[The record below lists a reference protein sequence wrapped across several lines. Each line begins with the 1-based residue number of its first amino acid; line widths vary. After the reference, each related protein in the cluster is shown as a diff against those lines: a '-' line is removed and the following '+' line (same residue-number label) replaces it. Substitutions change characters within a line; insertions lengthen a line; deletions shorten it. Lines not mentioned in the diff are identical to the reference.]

1 VDRCK
6 QPYPQHPTLS
16 RAICFLKE
24 IRFLYFI
31 LRQCTCDVIIQAL
44 YPLAIAAEGKGLS
57 PTQDYSV
64 EIL

>member
-6 QPYPQHPTLS
+6 QPYPQHRTLD

-31 LRQCTCDVIIQAL
+31 LRQCTLDVVIQAL
-44 YPLAIAAEGKGLS
+44 YPLAIAAKGKGFS
-57 PTQDYSV
+57 PTQNYSV
-64 EIL
+64 NIL